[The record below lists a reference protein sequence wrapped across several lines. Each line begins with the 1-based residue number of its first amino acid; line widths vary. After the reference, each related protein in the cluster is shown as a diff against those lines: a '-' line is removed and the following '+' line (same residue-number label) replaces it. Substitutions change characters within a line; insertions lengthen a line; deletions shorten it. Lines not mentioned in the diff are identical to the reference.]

1 VRIAIESDQ
10 SMGGQVLQRPR
21 QSEGLH
27 IFSMREQSN
36 LDYPNATRNECLLSG
51 TSHPHR
57 DVSISA

>member
-1 VRIAIESDQ
+1 
-10 SMGGQVLQRPR
+10 MGGQVLQRPR